1 MNNGKVHLF
10 ENEDLP
16 LALAIAKNRFPKQE
30 GSTRMSDQP
39 LEKPENPLGR

>member
-1 MNNGKVHLF
+1 MKNGNVHLF

-16 LALAIAKNRFPKQE
+16 LALAMAKERFPKKE

-39 LEKPENPLGR
+39 LT